1 MPPYPTPSRRSPPPR
16 VNRLPG
22 RGLARQCRGN
32 RSAVDLSRSTPD
44 DPVSE
49 RSASDL
55 DDRRDREELRSRYYG
70 ILQELRVILP
80 GVQVLAAFLLIAPF
94 SERFEELDGVGRTSY
109 LVALLAALVAAVCF
123 ISPTAQHRAGDR
135 AARSVRVTWAV
146 RMTKAG
152 LVFTAVAFASA
163 TYCVTRFVFD
173 DAAAAVFTVALSAL
187 IVVAWVLLP
196 LWASSGRRTDPPA

>member
-1 MPPYPTPSRRSPPPR
+1 M
-16 VNRLPG
+16 
-22 RGLARQCRGN
+22 
-32 RSAVDLSRSTPD
+32 
-44 DPVSE
+44 
-49 RSASDL
+49 
-55 DDRRDREELRSRYYG
+55 
-70 ILQELRVILP
+70 
-80 GVQVLAAFLLIAPF
+80 
-94 SERFEELDGVGRTSY
+94 
-109 LVALLAALVAAVCF
+109 
-123 ISPTAQHRAGDR
+123 
-135 AARSVRVTWAV
+135 RVTWAV

>member
-1 MPPYPTPSRRSPPPR
+1 MAP
-16 VNRLPG
+16 
-22 RGLARQCRGN
+22 AGN
-32 RSAVDLSRSTPD
+32 RRAVEISRSTPD
-44 DPVSE
+44 EPVSE
-49 RSASDL
+49 RSASEL
-55 DDRRDREELRSRYYG
+55 DDQRDREELRSRYYG

-94 SERFEELDGVGRTSY
+94 SDRFEELDGVGRSSY

-123 ISPTAQHRAGDR
+123 LSPTAQHRAGDR

-152 LVFTAVAFASA
+152 LVFTALALASA
-163 TYCVTRFVFD
+163 SYCVTRFVFD
-173 DAAAAVFTVALSAL
+173 GALAAVFTAALSVL

-196 LWASSGRRTDPPA
+196 LWASSGRGTDPAA

>member
-1 MPPYPTPSRRSPPPR
+1 M
-16 VNRLPG
+16 
-22 RGLARQCRGN
+22 
-32 RSAVDLSRSTPD
+32 DLSRSTPD